1 MWHYLFIENPAN
13 TLATAES
20 IHKGMFALLA
30 TSKNLDAAAFS
41 RFDEQT
47 GGVHYYFSPAAE
59 IVAKAHNATPCEQP
73 SKQDVGGLLYG
84 DKTVVARFYG

>member
-1 MWHYLFIENPAN
+1 MASPIHSKSSRYFAK
-13 TLATAES
+13 AES
-20 IHKGMFALLA
+20 IHKDMFALLA

-59 IVAKAHNATPCEQP
+59 LVAKIHNATPCEKP
-73 SKQDVGGLLYG
+73 SKQNVGGLLYG
-84 DKTVVARFYG
+84 DQTVVTRFYG